1 MYQLFRAKLGFRIY
15 LILYMLVIFI
25 ITASYKG
32 NLLALLTTTTQ
43 TPKIHTFEGLSKW
56 VIKDS
61 YQLNWK
67 ANANNLL
74 SKDIPVA
81 TYSASNGYLILESQN
96 PYLQTVAKRTYYHYN
111 YTAAFIE
118 LDNRNLVM
126 CDGNT
131 FLENVIRQR
140 YTNKYDFDIFLFEK

>member
-1 MYQLFRAKLGFRIY
+1 
-15 LILYMLVIFI
+15 MLVIFV
-25 ITASYKG
+25 ITSSYKG

-56 VIKDS
+56 VIKNS
-61 YQLNWK
+61 CQLKCKPNIL
-67 ANANNLL
+67 N

-140 YTNKYDFDIFLFEK
+140 YTNKYD

>member
-1 MYQLFRAKLGFRIY
+1 
-15 LILYMLVIFI
+15 MLVIFV
-25 ITASYKG
+25 ITSSYKG

-56 VIKDS
+56 VCTKLIKTTI
-61 YQLNWK
+61 LNK
-67 ANANNLL
+67 ILIFQF

-140 YTNKYDFDIFLFEK
+140 YTNK